1 MRSLY
6 LKTPNSNTRRW
17 LNPNQSNIISLI
29 ENCSNVK
36 QLNQIHVQLI
46 RTHLIQDSSVV
57 SRLITLFT
65 LPSFTHFHI
74 HINHVRSIFDQI
86 NYPNLLTWNSIIKLH
101 TQKNAFNDAIL
112 LYKQMFIRGYFPDSY
127 TIPIVIKACSQLHAL
142 ELGKSVHGHVIKCGF
157 DTNMVVMSGF
167 VRFYS
172 SCGRVEFARNLF
184 DDMPERDVITWTTMI
199 SGYVHLNCLEE
210 SFVLFD
216 EMRRDGVEPNK
227 VTVVSLLTVCGNV
240 QALDRGKWVHSYIV
254 DNKMEFDI
262 VVGNA
267 LVNMYAKCGCMS
279 SALEVF
285 HNIWDRNTVS
295 WNTLI
300 GGFAQ
305 NGCPVEALR
314 LFQEMKNS
322 NARPNEI
329 TLIST
334 LSACAQLGD
343 LEQGK
348 ILHTYISENNINYTT
363 FIGNGLINMYSKCG
377 DLKAAECVFHQMPD
391 KDIFSWTALVSGYVQ
406 GSKFK
411 EALTLFHEM
420 QLSGVEPNEV
430 TLVSMLSACAQ
441 LGALDQGKLIHE
453 YIVEHKVKLDVYL
466 ETALIDMYVK
476 CGCIA
481 RPLQIFNCM
490 PRKYTFTWNALIG
503 GLAMHGHG
511 REAIIL
517 FSQMQRTGAIPDS
530 VTFLAVLCACTHSGL
545 VSEGYH
551 FFNSM
556 SSFYGITPSIEHYG
570 CMVDLLGRAGRL
582 EAAAD
587 FIEKMPIEPNHIIWG
602 TLLSACCVH
611 RKIEL
616 GEKVAQHIIRLA
628 PNDEVYVLI
637 SNLYAEAGRW
647 DDVKRVRALMG
658 NKGMEKSPGCSLIEV
673 DGIVEEF
680 HIRGM
685 MHHESDMIYLT
696 LDCLMLQSKECDASI
711 DNKEGAEFFR

>member
-1 MRSLY
+1 MLDG
-6 LKTPNSNTRRW
+6 
-17 LNPNQSNIISLI
+17 
-29 ENCSNVK
+29 E
-36 QLNQIHVQLI
+36 
-46 RTHLIQDSSVV
+46 
-57 SRLITLFT
+57 
-65 LPSFTHFHI
+65 
-74 HINHVRSIFDQI
+74 
-86 NYPNLLTWNSIIKLH
+86 
-101 TQKNAFNDAIL
+101 
-112 LYKQMFIRGYFPDSY
+112 YFPDSY
-127 TIPIVIKACSQLHAL
+127 TIPIVIRACSQLHAL
-142 ELGKSVHGHVIKCGF
+142 QLGESVHGQVMKFGF
-157 DTNMVVMSGF
+157 DTNMIVMSGF
-167 VRFYS
+167 VRFYA
-172 SCGRVEFARNLF
+172 SCGSVEFARKLF
-184 DDMPERDVITWTTMI
+184 DDMPERDVVSWTTMI
-199 SGYVHLNCLEE
+199 SGYVQLNCLEE

-216 EMRRDGVEPNK
+216 EMRRDGIEPNK
-227 VTVVSLLTVCGNV
+227 VTIVSLLAVCGNV
-240 QALDRGKWVHSYIV
+240 QALDGGKWVHSYIV

-267 LVNMYAKCGCMS
+267 LINMYARCGCMS
-279 SALEVF
+279 NALEAF
-285 HNIWDRNTVS
+285 HNILEPDTVS

-300 GGFAQ
+300 SGFAQ

-329 TLIST
+329 TLTST

-348 ILHTYISENNINYTT
+348 ILHTYIAENNIIYST

-377 DLKAAECVFHQMPD
+377 ELKEAECVFHQMPD

-406 GSKFK
+406 GSKLK
-411 EALTLFHEM
+411 EALSLFHEM

-453 YIVEHKVKLDVYL
+453 YIIQHRVKQDVYL
-466 ETALIDMYVK
+466 ESGLIDMYVK
-476 CGCIA
+476 CGCMPRA
-481 RPLQIFNCM
+481 LQIFHCM
-490 PRKYTFTWNALIG
+490 RRKYTFSWNALIG

-517 FSQMQRTGAIPDS
+517 FSQMQMTGAIPDS

-545 VSEGYH
+545 VSEGYQ

-556 SSFYGITPSIEHYG
+556 SSFYGITPGIEHYG
-570 CMVDLLGRAGRL
+570 CMVDLLGRAGHL
-582 EAAAD
+582 EEAAE

-611 RKIEL
+611 RKVEL

-628 PNDEVYVLI
+628 PDDEVYVLI

-647 DDVKRVRALMG
+647 DDVRRVRALMG
-658 NKGMEKSPGCSLIEV
+658 NKGLEKSPGCSLIEV

-680 HIRGM
+680 HVRGM
-685 MHHESDMIYLT
+685 MHYESDRIYLA
-696 LDCLMLQSKECDASI
+696 LDCLMLQSKEALFESSEYEASM
-711 DNKEGAEFFR
+711 DNKNGEEFFR